1 MVSIKDFAKTYEAQ
15 QMKNIA
21 DLEAVPTSSEI
32 KTETRK
38 DRDGEEYRVN
48 YITLNGEEYRVPI
61 SVIEQLRGIIEA
73 NPNLST
79 FKVRKTGQGM
89 ATKYQVIP
97 VSA

>member
-1 MVSIKDFAKTYEAQ
+1 MVTIGEFAKTYEAQ

-32 KTETRK
+32 KSETRK
-38 DRDGEEYRVN
+38 DRDGEEYKVS

-61 SVIEQLRGIIEA
+61 SVVEQLRGILEA
-73 NPNLST
+73 NPNLLT

-89 ATKYQVIP
+89 NTKYQVIP
-97 VSA
+97 VAA